1 MKLTGLAA
9 ALGSAMGA
17 RLGMAA
23 LNYGLFWELSHRLP
37 AAELGGFSLLMNIFL
52 LLQFLP
58 LLGLSVP
65 LIRRTATDRASSAV
79 ETSNALAFALPV
91 AALFAAAV
99 AASGWLGYPAA
110 LHLPFALVAL
120 SLLPTAWVIV
130 AESVLVGSERVADMS
145 RIQFFESLLRSG
157 LAVLAVEYGLGLT
170 GVFSVFLGARVCTA
184 AAYWAHR
191 HVPRPRPALVQRA
204 LQRRN
209 LAEVPV
215 YLGISVLVALG
226 TRLDLIALS
235 RLGGLE
241 AAGVYAAASR
251 LYEAAQ
257 MVPTL
262 TVMVMLP
269 TLARLFTAEPAR
281 FRELLALALRACL
294 GFGMAIALA
303 VAACA
308 EPVIHLL
315 YKPEMAGAVPVLRW
329 LIFGAVLMT
338 ADQLLSSTMIAAQ
351 AQAQDLRSLVF
362 GVAAL
367 ALGLLLLVPWFGPA
381 GAAAAVTGALFLRVA
396 VRLRWAAEALQMPRL
411 WADAARLAAATAAG
425 LAGLAAVL
433 ADGADGG
440 AVGAIGAA
448 SATGGW
454 RVPLAMLA
462 ALAAFALG
470 ARLFGVIGP
479 RPVQAMRLGFHRL
492 TGRTA

>member
-1 MKLTGLAA
+1 MKLTGVTA

-37 AAELGGFSLLMNIFL
+37 PAELGGFSLLMNIFL

-79 ETSNALAFALPV
+79 ETSNAFAFALPV
-91 AALFAAAV
+91 SALFALAV
-99 AASGWLGYPAA
+99 AASGWFGYAEP
-110 LHLPFALVAL
+110 LHLPFLLVAL

-145 RIQFFESLLRSG
+145 RIQFFEALLRTT
-157 LAVLAVEYGLGLT
+157 LAVLAVEWEWGLV
-170 GVFSVFLGARVCTA
+170 GVFSVFLGVRLCTA
-184 AAYWAHR
+184 LAYYAHR
-191 HVPRPRPALVQRA
+191 HVPRPRLALVQRA

-215 YLGISVLVALG
+215 FMGITVLVAVG
-226 TRLDLIALS
+226 TRLDVIVLS
-235 RLGGLE
+235 RLGELE
-241 AAGVYAAASR
+241 AVGVYAAASR

-262 TVMVMLP
+262 TVLVLLP

-281 FRELLALALRACL
+281 FRELLALALRGCL
-294 GFGMAIALA
+294 GVGLALALA

-308 EPVIHLL
+308 EPVISLL
-315 YKPEMAGAVPVLRW
+315 YKPDMAGAVPVLRW
-329 LIFGAVLMT
+329 LMFGAVLMT
-338 ADQLLSSTMIAAQ
+338 VDQLLSSTMVAAQ
-351 AQAQDLRSLVF
+351 AQAQDLRSLVW
-362 GVAAL
+362 GVAGL
-367 ALGLLLLVPWFGPA
+367 ALGLLLLVPAFGPP
-381 GAAAAVTGALFLRVA
+381 GAAAAVTLALLLRVT
-396 VRLRWAAEALQMPRL
+396 VRLRWAADALQLHHL
-411 WADAARLAAATAAG
+411 WGDLARLGAAAAAG
-425 LAGLAAVL
+425 LAALGVVLQQAPAA
-433 ADGADGG
+433 A
-440 AVGAIGAA
+440 
-448 SATGGW
+448 W
-454 RVPLAMLA
+454 RVPAALVV

-470 ARLFGVIGP
+470 ARLFGVVGA
-479 RPVQAMRLGFHRL
+479 RPLQSLRSGFERL